1 MIGGIGDIRGA
12 ASAADDMTMEQLAD
26 ILRKPPGG
34 QIPQFVALAAMQQK
48 QRERALQGGAPQP
61 PGSVKDTMLAR
72 VAGSSMPG
80 GGLKDMARSMAPPTA
95 YAADGMYPVGSRSR
109 RYGGPQRSPSLTTDV
124 QSIRDLM
131 RGGGGAVPDDDMFA
145 GRSGEELLGIA
156 SRGQSLIDGG
166 YFRDLNPSPEPYTP
180 GGSRGRRERR
190 GQPRYPQTT
199 GDFLKWEDFTMPPVD
214 DTFGGGRSD
223 GEGASGGIAD
233 ALDVAAMTDVERED
247 PNYWLALAAAGA
259 KLASGNPN
267 DVDDAF
273 TAGIE
278 GIYRERDR
286 RNERYDADR
295 ANAIREAE
303 LRLMQDDINAR
314 LQVAAIGAAGKDAP
328 ALSDLYARLELVE
341 GYLSDTASLTP
352 MAVEALA
359 READALRARINA
371 LAGLATV
378 GSGDDTLD
386 MRAGA

>member
-1 MIGGIGDIRGA
+1 
-12 ASAADDMTMEQLAD
+12 
-26 ILRKPPGG
+26 
-34 QIPQFVALAAMQQK
+34 
-48 QRERALQGGAPQP
+48 
-61 PGSVKDTMLAR
+61 
-72 VAGSSMPG
+72 
-80 GGLKDMARSMAPPTA
+80 
-95 YAADGMYPVGSRSR
+95 
-109 RYGGPQRSPSLTTDV
+109 
-124 QSIRDLM
+124 
-131 RGGGGAVPDDDMFA
+131 MFA

-166 YFRDLNPSPEPYTP
+166 YFRDLNPGPEPYTP
-180 GGSRGRRERR
+180 AASRGSRVRRDSRLAR
-190 GQPRYPQTT
+190 RYPQTT
-199 GDFLKWEDFTMPPVD
+199 GDFLKWEDFTMPPVVD

-286 RNERYDADR
+286 RNERYDEDR
-295 ANAIREAE
+295 ANAIEEAR
-303 LRLMQDDINAR
+303 LRLLQDEIDAR
-314 LQVAAIGAAGKDAP
+314 LRIAAIGAAGEDAP
-328 ALSDLYARLELVE
+328 ALSDLYGRLELVE

-352 MAVEALA
+352 TAVEALA

-371 LAGLATV
+371 LAGLAAV

-386 MRAGA
+386 TRAGA